1 MTFQIK
7 VVDRKDRI
15 VRIEEEIKS
24 PISHEVMIFRDRPEQ
39 LPVVRLPIEFLLYRM
54 ENGRTRALQEE
65 FIRQNRQ
72 NGLGE
77 SYFVS
82 GEENEEVQKVQHGF
96 LSQQAKHPRADIYG
110 ELSYRALQTENLLIT
125 HSGVV
130 LNGNRRLAAM
140 RELLGGLEGAK
151 FSSFG
156 SVNATV
162 LPSTATITDLED
174 IESELQERPET
185 KLEYDW
191 ISRRLNLRR
200 RRDQMNIPIEKLKKM
215 YRFKSQKDINREV
228 EQLEL
233 AEDYLER
240 YLRRPKD
247 YTAVENSEQIFRQL
261 QAALE
266 SKSGELEELS
276 RCIAFPLIKEARG
289 LQDRVYQFRFAFGGD
304 AEEVIRRLAREQNI
318 QVGAPSGSGDTQEAE
333 IDPEDPLSGVSE
345 EPEPKY
351 TLVKPLLLDEQNSK
365 ERAQQIARITGA
377 IRQEK
382 EEGGRKMLAL
392 RNAEAA
398 NRYLYDIEL
407 NGADPESFP
416 ALRAQLNSCIVRARE
431 ILSKVPDKTGPEN
444 PDA

>member
-1 MTFQIK
+1 MK

-24 PISHEVMIFRDRPEQ
+24 PRSHEVVIFRDRPEQ
-39 LPVVRLPIEFLLYRM
+39 LPVIRLPIEFLLYRM
-54 ENGRTRALQEE
+54 ENGRTRVLQEE
-65 FIRQNRQ
+65 FIRK
-72 NGLGE
+72 NGFDE
-77 SYFVS
+77 NYFGS

-96 LSQQAKHPRADIYG
+96 LLQQSKHPRADIYG
-110 ELSYRALQTENLLIT
+110 ELSYCALQTENVLIT

-140 RELLGGLEGAK
+140 RDLLAGEDGAK

-156 SVNATV
+156 SVNAAV
-162 LPSTATITDLED
+162 LPSTATIADLED

-200 RRDQMNIPIEKLKKM
+200 RRDQMNIPIEKIKKM

-240 YLRRPKD
+240 YLKRPKD
-247 YTAVENSEQIFRQL
+247 YSAVENSEQIFKQL

-266 SKSGELEELS
+266 TKSGELEELS

-289 LQDRVYQFRFAFGGD
+289 LQDRVYQFRFAFGVD
-304 AEEVIRRLAREQNI
+304 AEEVIRRVAREQNI
-318 QVGAPSGSGDTQEAE
+318 QVGAASGSVETQQEE
-333 IDPEDPLSGVSE
+333 IDPEDPLSGISE
-345 EPEPKY
+345 EPDQKY
-351 TLVKPLLLDEQNSK
+351 VAVKPLLLDEQNSK
-365 ERAQQIARITGA
+365 ARAQQIARITGA

-382 EEGGRKMLAL
+382 EEGGRKMIAL

-407 NGADPESFP
+407 NGADPASFP
-416 ALRAQLNSCIVRARE
+416 ALRAQLNSCIERARE
-431 ILSKVPDKTGPEN
+431 ILSKIPEAKAD
-444 PDA
+444 PEKPAV

>member
-1 MTFQIK
+1 VAVQIS

-24 PISHEVMIFRDRPEQ
+24 PISHEVVVFRDRPEQ
-39 LPVVRLPIEFLLYRM
+39 LPVVRLPIGFLLYRM
-54 ENGRTRALQEE
+54 ENGRTRVLQEE
-65 FIRQNRQ
+65 FTRKNDVDE
-72 NGLGE
+72 N
-77 SYFVS
+77 YFVS

-96 LSQQAKHPRADIYG
+96 LLQQSKDPRADIHG
-110 ELSYRALQTENLLIT
+110 ELSYCALQTENVLIT

-140 RELLGGLEGAK
+140 RDLLAGEDGAK

-156 SVNATV
+156 SVSATV
-162 LPSTATITDLED
+162 LPSTATIADLED

-200 RRDQMNIPIEKLKKM
+200 RRDQMNIPVEKLKKM

-240 YLRRPKD
+240 YLKRSKD
-247 YTAVENSEQIFRQL
+247 YSAVENSEQIFKQL

-266 SKSGELEELS
+266 TKSGELEELS

-289 LQDRVYQFRFAFGGD
+289 LQDRVYQFRFAFGAD

-318 QVGAPSGSGDTQEAE
+318 QIGGASGSAAQPVE
-333 IDPEDPLSGVSE
+333 IDPEDPLSGISE
-345 EPEPKY
+345 EPDQKY
-351 TLVKPLLLDEQNSK
+351 SAVKPLLLDEQNSK
-365 ERAQQIARITGA
+365 VRAQQIARITGA

-382 EEGGRKMLAL
+382 EEGGRKMIAL

-407 NGADPESFP
+407 NGADPASFP
-416 ALRAQLNSCIVRARE
+416 ALRAQLTSCIERARE
-431 ILSKVPDKTGPEN
+431 ILSKIPETKTDPAK
-444 PDA
+444 PAV